1 MKKKTRTAQKLQMI
15 PNKRAFGLIILLLML
30 ITTFHYFTESRDWQ
44 LHDFFRRLYYF
55 PIIIAAFKFRLRGAL
70 VVSVLTVILYAP
82 HLLVY
87 FGELNMELVNQL
99 LEAVM
104 FVVLGLITGYLVEED
119 YKARRGLED
128 QIIKVGNLEKYTRN
142 LLNSIDTG
150 VVAFGEEGNL
160 QSMNKEA
167 QRIFHSP
174 ENAHRFIRKN
184 QIKKKLQQA
193 LETGRTYSGS
203 ETAYKTKTGPMLFL
217 KTTIFPVR
225 GVSDRIEGAV
235 LMIEDV
241 TILRELEEQVRRGE
255 RLAAVGELSSGV
267 AHEIRNPLG
276 IIKTISQSIQEE
288 NTDEDIKESLE
299 IIEQEIHRANKVV
312 EGLLDF
318 AKPGKLKREE
328 ISFQRLLRELELMTG
343 KLAEQNGFRLILEPT
358 EEDYMIEGDPDK
370 LKQGLLNL
378 VLNGIQAM
386 EERKIREAERQET
399 VMQETDTEEAD
410 RKKAETKE
418 EMEAAERLETGT
430 VRIQLTEPKAEEL
443 PNGKKIRLII
453 QDQGIGIDPDN
464 IKKIYDPFFTTKD
477 RGSGL
482 GLSITHR
489 IIEEHQGSLEI
500 KSEGKKGTEVIIE
513 LPYISKEGGRHA

>member
-1 MKKKTRTAQKLQMI
+1 MKKRTRTAQKLQMI
-15 PNKRAFGLIILLLML
+15 PNKRAFGLIILLLIL
-30 ITTFHYFTESRDWQ
+30 ITAFHYFTESRDWQ

-55 PIIIAAFKFRLRGAL
+55 PIIIAAFKFHLRGAL

-167 QRIFHSP
+167 HRIFYSR
-174 ENAHRFIRKN
+174 ENAHRFIRKS

-193 LETGRTYSGS
+193 IETGKTYSGT
-203 ETAYKTKTGPMLFL
+203 ETAYKAKTGPMLFL

-225 GVSDRIEGAV
+225 DLSDRIEGAV

-276 IIKTISQSIQEE
+276 IIKTISQSIKEE
-288 NTDEDIKESLE
+288 NTDEEIKESLE
-299 IIEQEIHRANKVV
+299 IIEHEINRANKVV

-318 AKPGKLKREE
+318 AKPGRLKIDE
-328 ISFQRLLRELELMTG
+328 ISLEKLLRDLVLMTG
-343 KLAEQNGFRLILEPT
+343 KLAEQKGLRLIVEPMDQ
-358 EEDYMIEGDPDK
+358 DYIIEGDPDK

-386 EERKIREAERQET
+386 EEREIKEAERQEIEMHE
-399 VMQETDTEEAD
+399 VVRQDGDTEE
-410 RKKAETKE
+410 
-418 EMEAAERLETGT
+418 TGT
-430 VRIQLTEPKAEEL
+430 MRIQLTEPKADKSPSE
-443 PNGKKIRLII
+443 KRIRLVIK
-453 QDQGIGIDPDN
+453 DQGTGIDPEN
-464 IKKIYDPFFTTKD
+464 RNKIYDPFFTTKD
-477 RGSGL
+477 QGSGL

-500 KSEGKKGTEVIIE
+500 RSEPNKGTEVIIE
-513 LPYISKEGGRHA
+513 LPYIAREGQKDV

>member
-1 MKKKTRTAQKLQMI
+1 MKKKTRTAQKLDMI
-15 PNKRAFGLIILLLML
+15 PNKRALGVIILML
-30 ITTFHYFTESRDWQ
+30 ILVTAFHYFTGSRNWQ
-44 LHDFFRRLYYF
+44 IHDFFRRLYYF
-55 PIIIAAFKFRLRGAL
+55 PIIIGAFKFRLKGAL

-82 HLLVY
+82 HLLIY

-119 YKARRGLED
+119 YNARRGLED
-128 QIIKVGNLEKYTRN
+128 QVIKVSNLEKYTRN

-150 VVAFGEEGNL
+150 VVAFGEEGDL

-167 QRIFHSP
+167 CRIFQSP
-174 ENAHRFIRKN
+174 ENLHRFIRSNQMKEKLHQAIKTGKN
-184 QIKKKLQQA
+184 
-193 LETGRTYSGS
+193 YSGA
-203 ETAYKTKTGPMLFL
+203 EITYKNKRGALLFL

-225 GVSDRIEGAV
+225 DVTEEIEGAV

-241 TILRELEEQVRRGE
+241 SLFRELEEQVRRGE

-276 IIKTISQSIQEE
+276 IIKTISQSIKEE
-288 NTDEDIKESLE
+288 NIDEEIKESLE
-299 IIEQEIHRANKVV
+299 IIEQEIQRANKVV

-318 AKPGKLKREE
+318 AKPGKLTMEK
-328 ISFQRLLRELELMTG
+328 ISIRRLLRDLELMTG
-343 KLAEQNGFRLILEPT
+343 KLAEQKGLRLIIEPM
-358 EEDYMIEGDPDK
+358 EKDFIIEGDSDK

-386 EERKIREAERQET
+386 EE
-399 VMQETDTEEAD
+399 
-410 RKKAETKE
+410 
-418 EMEAAERLETGT
+418 AATGIL
-430 VRIQLTEPKAEEL
+430 RIQLTEVKTEEL
-443 PNGKKIRLII
+443 QNRKKVQLII
-453 QDQGIGIDPDN
+453 QDQGDGIEPEN
-464 IKKIYDPFFTTKD
+464 CKKIYDPFFTTKD
-477 RGSGL
+477 EGTGL

-500 KSEGKKGTEVIIE
+500 RSEVNKGTRVIIE
-513 LPYISKEGGRHA
+513 LPYLSKEGEANA